1 MKHYKRHNPTTADE
15 HEYME
20 NLFDC
25 LCSSLMLPTNR
36 VKFLK
41 AEGLD
46 LMRLI
51 LREQKNARSG
61 ALKVLSY
68 AMNNLEGKENCEAFV
83 ELLGLAILFPLFMK
97 PLTSSKKKKK
107 TEYNNEGDLIFFE

>member
-1 MKHYKRHNPTTADE
+1 
-15 HEYME
+15 
-20 NLFDC
+20 
-25 LCSSLMLPTNR
+25 MLPNNR

-41 AEGLD
+41 ADGLH

-68 AMNNLEGKENCEAFV
+68 AMNNLEGKENCESFV

-97 PLTSSKKKKK
+97 PFSSSKKKKK
-107 TEYNNEGDLIFFE
+107 ADYNNEGNFMRFIILICAY